1 MAEAQCPAS
10 CGEMIQGLILGSEK
24 LISCPINW
32 FSTVEVKNGKPDQV
46 LERPMMRQALLSALK
61 LLGIPEKYSQE
72 LAIRYKSTIPIAK
85 GMASSTADIAATAMA
100 TARHFGT
107 TLSELSIAKLCVSLE
122 PTDSTIFNKLTLFDH
137 NKGEIHQQFD
147 WVPDLDILILE
158 SPSQLNTAD
167 YHRMDRHSQLM
178 QNEATVSDAWQLYQ
192 TGMMLK
198 DVSMLGKATTLS
210 AVASQ
215 KILPKMH
222 FQKLLELTSEFSL
235 TGLNV
240 AHSGTIIGL
249 LINKTINDPEKII
262 RTIKDSELRH
272 CYSRIHQTQLM
283 SGGIR

>member
-32 FSTVEVKNGKPDQV
+32 FSTVEVKNGKPDPFF
-46 LERPMMRQALLSALK
+46 ERPMMRQALLSALK

-137 NKGEIHQQFD
+137 NKGVIHQQFD

-178 QNEATVSDAWQLYQ
+178 QNEAIVSDAWQLYQ
-192 TGMMLK
+192 TGMTLK

-240 AHSGTIIGL
+240 AHSGTVIGL

-272 CYSRIHQTQLM
+272 CYNRIHQTQLM